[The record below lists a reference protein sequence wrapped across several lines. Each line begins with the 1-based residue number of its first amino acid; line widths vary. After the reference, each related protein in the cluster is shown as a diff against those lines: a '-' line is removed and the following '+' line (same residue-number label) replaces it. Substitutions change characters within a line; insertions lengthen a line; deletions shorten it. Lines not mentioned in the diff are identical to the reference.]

1 MKQSKILSM
10 IREEPA
16 FTAFQ
21 RKVYRAIL
29 AIPAGEVRSYA
40 WVARTIGNPAACR
53 AVGQALKRNPYPVII
68 PCHRVIRSDG
78 TIGGYSRGISRKK
91 KLLNYETKH

>member
-1 MKQSKILSM
+1 
-10 IREEPA
+10 
-16 FTAFQ
+16 
-21 RKVYRAIL
+21 
-29 AIPAGEVRSYA
+29 
-40 WVARTIGNPAACR
+40 GNPAACR